1 MQTGNRI
8 EISWMNQPGRLISSM
23 ESVADGFHG
32 SSAIAGAVSV
42 AENSSPDSRYAQ
54 KAVAIVRDAFAEG
67 VAYGVENVFME
78 TIDEINA
85 FAGEGVRNPLSLAAA
100 AVLGDEVW
108 VYSMGTCKVFLSGA
122 QRGGRDSEG
131 AVNVE
136 DRVIKHFILKPGQS
150 IILLTSGLRKLIGS
164 AVAGKR
170 AASCS
175 RPLSFCLSEMISET
189 RIKFRKKGGSAAA
202 VRLCTGSR
210 RMSLP
215 GRKYL
220 AYITALII
228 AVAVAAVLLA
238 LCRSSGG
245 NDSLIRADSIPEDE
259 IVMPLD

>member
-8 EISWMNQPGRLISSM
+8 EISWVNQPGRLISSM
-23 ESVADGFHG
+23 ESIADGFHG

-42 AENSSPDSRYAQ
+42 AENSSPGSLYAQ

-67 VAYGVENVFME
+67 VAYGVENVFKE
-78 TIDEINA
+78 AIDEINA
-85 FAGEGVRNPLSLAAA
+85 FAGEGVRDPLSLAAA

-108 VYSMGTCKVFLSGA
+108 VYSMGTCQVFLSGV
-122 QRGGRDSEG
+122 QTGGRDSEG
-131 AVNVE
+131 VVNVE
-136 DRVIKHFILKPGQS
+136 GRVIKHYILKPGQS
-150 IILLTSGLRKLIGS
+150 IILLTSGLRKLMGS
-164 AVAGKR
+164 AVAGKHSAR
-170 AASCS
+170 CS
-175 RPLSFCLSEMISET
+175 RPLSFCLSEMINET

-202 VRLCTGSR
+202 VRLCTRSR

-228 AVAVAAVLLA
+228 AVAVTLLT
-238 LCRSSGG
+238 LCRSSGENG
-245 NDSLIRADSIPEDE
+245 SPVRADSIPEDE